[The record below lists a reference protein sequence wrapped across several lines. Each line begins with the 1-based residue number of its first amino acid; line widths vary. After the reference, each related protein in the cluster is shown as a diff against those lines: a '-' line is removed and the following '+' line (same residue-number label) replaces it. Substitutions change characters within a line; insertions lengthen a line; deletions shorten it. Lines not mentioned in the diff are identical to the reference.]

1 MAKPKTS
8 LTAQLHKDPI
18 HKKTRQGNGRG
29 SKPNHGRK
37 PRVGQGR
44 R

>member
-1 MAKPKTS
+1 MSKPK
-8 LTAQLHKDPI
+8 ANQQQIHREPV

-37 PRVGQGR
+37 PKRGPG
-44 R
+44 